1 MKANEIK
8 AIETEYNG
16 YRFRSRLEARWAVF
30 FDTLGIRYE
39 YEPEGYVLSDGS
51 KYLPDFYLP
60 DYKYYAEVKGMS
72 DHLVEDIYKLK
83 CFVLE
88 AKTAAIIL
96 SDVPYDPAAKGLFWF
111 PVLTFSARSGGCIDG
126 FRALFYKIKNKKP
139 DLADDFYTGR
149 RSFVMLTTEPIFKND
164 TREKLAKRAF
174 KKIQAV
180 SGAELDEEKG
190 LTIKEQLGEELLPV
204 EIALKAARQARF
216 EHGETPVPAHSAADL

>member
-39 YEPEGYVLSDGS
+39 YEPEGYVLSDGG

-83 CFVLE
+83 RFVLE

-111 PVLTFSARSGGCIDG
+111 PIQYFSARCRGCIEEYSAFFCKTKG
-126 FRALFYKIKNKKP
+126 GSVILNEMYP
-139 DLADDFYTGR
+139 
-149 RSFVMLTTEPIFKND
+149 EPMIGPGVYNLLMTLPILND
-164 TREKLAKRAF
+164 KENEKYMF
-174 KKIQAV
+174 TSIQAK
-180 SGAELDEEKG
+180 SGSKLDSNAGGKP
-190 LTIKEQLGEELLPV
+190 IKETMEDGLRPV
-204 EIALKAARQARF
+204 EMALKAAREARF
-216 EHGETPVPAHSAADL
+216 EYGETPTPMKKMK